1 MNATM
6 DIPRTIPVQTPT
18 ELFAELYERAFPAVA
33 LFVRKMN
40 GSFEE
45 AKDIFHDALVIFY
58 EKQQEKTFVLRT
70 SPEAYLM
77 GIAKHLW
84 ARKFKLNI
92 KELATDFSETE
103 ISIALPDEPDV
114 STNRLL
120 DFLETAGEKCTRLL
134 RAFYYEKQPVKTIA
148 QLFGYRN
155 ERSASVQ
162 KFKCLEKLRETVRIK
177 SISYEDFTE

>member
-1 MNATM
+1 MNATL
-6 DIPRTIPVQTPT
+6 DKPRAISAQTPT
-18 ELFAELYERAFPAVA
+18 ELFGELYERAFPPVA

-40 GSFEE
+40 GSFED

-58 EKQQEKTFVLRT
+58 EKQQEKTFVLNGA
-70 SPEAYLM
+70 PEAYLM

-84 ARKFKLNI
+84 ARKFRLNV

-103 ISIALPDEPDV
+103 ISITLPDEPDI

-120 DFLETAGEKCTRLL
+120 DFLETAGEKCMRLL
-134 RAFYYEKQPVKTIA
+134 HAFYYGKQSVRAIT

-155 ERSASVQ
+155 EHSATVQ
-162 KFKCLEKLRETVRIK
+162 KFKCLEKLRETVREK

>member
-84 ARKFKLNI
+84 A
-92 KELATDFSETE
+92 
-103 ISIALPDEPDV
+103 
-114 STNRLL
+114 
-120 DFLETAGEKCTRLL
+120 
-134 RAFYYEKQPVKTIA
+134 
-148 QLFGYRN
+148 
-155 ERSASVQ
+155 
-162 KFKCLEKLRETVRIK
+162 
-177 SISYEDFTE
+177 

>member
-1 MNATM
+1 M
-6 DIPRTIPVQTPT
+6 DIPRTLSAQTPT
-18 ELFAELYERAFPAVA
+18 EFFGDLYERAFPPVA

-40 GSFEE
+40 GSFED

-58 EKQQEKTFVLRT
+58 EKQQEETFVLRT

-84 ARKFKLNI
+84 ARKFRLNV
-92 KELATDFSETE
+92 KELATDFGETE

-120 DFLETAGEKCTRLL
+120 DFLETAGEKCMQLL
-134 RAFYYEKQPVKTIA
+134 RTFYYEKQSIKNIVR
-148 QLFGYRN
+148 LFGYRN
-155 ERSASVQ
+155 EHSATVQ
-162 KFKCLEKLRETVRIK
+162 KFKCLEKLRETVREK

>member
-6 DIPRTIPVQTPT
+6 DIPRTLSAQTPT
-18 ELFAELYERAFPAVA
+18 ELFGELYERAFPPVA
-33 LFVRKMN
+33 LFIRKMN
-40 GSFEE
+40 GSFDD

-58 EKQQEKTFVLRT
+58 EKQQEKTFVLQT

-77 GIAKHLW
+77 GIVKHLW
-84 ARKFKLNI
+84 SRKFRLNM

-103 ISIALPDEPDV
+103 MSIVLPEEPDV

-120 DFLETAGEKCTRLL
+120 DFLETAGEKCMRLL
-134 RAFYYEKQPVKTIA
+134 HTFYYEKQPVKKIV

-155 ERSASVQ
+155 ERSATVQ
-162 KFKCLEKLRETVRIK
+162 KFKCLEKLRETVRAK